1 MNRDYMANMLFNI
14 IDVVETIREHSIN
27 VKDNSDGTVTI
38 NCNIS
43 IDWNKN
49 DWEQINEDAPRN
61 GKYLSLLDFPKDDD
75 AGCKSSTSAIGDLL
89 DDLNNDIEEL
99 QSYFKTM
106 EES

>member
-1 MNRDYMANMLFNI
+1 MNYNFMSNMQFNNTDI
-14 IDVVETIREHSIN
+14 IETLKNESIN
-27 VKDNSDGTVTI
+27 VKDNGDGTVTI

-43 IDWNKN
+43 IDWNKD

-75 AGCKSSTSAIGDLL
+75 AGCKSSTIAIGDLL
-89 DDLNNDIEEL
+89 NDLNNDIEEL